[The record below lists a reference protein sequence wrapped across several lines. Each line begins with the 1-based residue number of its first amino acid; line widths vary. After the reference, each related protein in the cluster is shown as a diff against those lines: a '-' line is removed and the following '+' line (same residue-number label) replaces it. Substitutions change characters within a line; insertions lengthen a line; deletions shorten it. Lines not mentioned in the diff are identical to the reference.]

1 MKTVVVTAQK
11 GGVGKTTTTINLA
24 LAAHLDGKR
33 VCALDFDAQGSLRL
47 MHNTR
52 SDGAFAMVAKP
63 ENDPNWKEP
72 TPAQLPQ
79 VLKQLEGNFDLLIID
94 TPPSVSSWMMDV
106 VSKANLTLIVTGSVL
121 ADLAAVAKTYGEV
134 RKHTDNLAFVLN
146 RALLG
151 EAETVKAAQMLS
163 GFGMLAP
170 VVHDRRVHR
179 GVMNTGVTAV
189 ERHFAGPKSEIEDL
203 YAFVKGKL

>member
-24 LAAHLDGKR
+24 VAAHLDGKR
-33 VCALDFDAQGSLRL
+33 VFVLDFDAQASLRL

-52 SDGAFAMVAKP
+52 ADGAFSMVPKKD
-63 ENDPNWKEP
+63 DPNWQEP

-79 VLKQLEGNFDLLIID
+79 ILKQLDGHFDLLVID
-94 TPPSVSSWMMDV
+94 TPPSVSSWMPDV
-106 VSKANLTLIVTGSVL
+106 VSKADLTLIVTGSVL

-163 GFGMLAP
+163 GYGSLAP

-179 GVMNTGVTAV
+179 GVMNTGVTAI
-189 ERHFAGPKSEIEDL
+189 ERHFAGPKGELVDL
-203 YAFVKGKL
+203 YNFVKGRL